1 MHWLTIGQ
9 YTGGLSTDKCVH
21 IGWCI
26 GRLSVDI
33 SVDYRSTV
41 GRLSTDISVD
51 MSTEATYSTR
61 DPPALQIQNWK
72 KKFIFFHSIEKQ
84 THQNVVRTAVTH
96 LALPCVPHFDV
107 VCDLLLNRPTALL
120 FVFSLIILSIID
132 DFKSN
137 LCNSKPVLCV
147 LWYYKDLNGELSSCW

>member
-1 MHWLTIGQ
+1 MCTYRVMHWLTIGQ

-26 GRLSVDI
+26 GRLSV
-33 SVDYRSTV
+33 
-41 GRLSTDISVD
+41 DISVD

-84 THQNVVRTAVTH
+84 THQNVVRTAETH

>member
-1 MHWLTIGQ
+1 MCTYRVMHWLTIGQ
-9 YTGGLSTDKCVH
+9 YTGGLSTDKCAH

-26 GRLSVDI
+26 GRLSV
-33 SVDYRSTV
+33 
-41 GRLSTDISVD
+41 DISVD

-72 KKFIFFHSIEKQ
+72 KKFIFFHWIEKQ
-84 THQNVVRTAVTH
+84 THQNVVRTAVMH